1 MLGFRQPFLTATR
14 GTGIFN
20 TLFHGYELFKGEIDV
35 QDNGSLVSLETGA
48 VSGYALQ
55 HLQQRGAFFVHP
67 GDEVYAGQVVGE
79 HIRNEELV
87 VNVCR
92 AKNLTNHRG
101 TPTSIVEGLTPPRN
115 MSLDDAIDYLGRD
128 ELLEITPKSLRIRKK
143 VLKHDVR
150 QKTAKK
156 ARTAKS

>member
-1 MLGFRQPFLTATR
+1 
-14 GTGIFN
+14 
-20 TLFHGYELFKGEIDV
+20 
-35 QDNGSLVSLETGA
+35 
-48 VSGYALQ
+48 
-55 HLQQRGAFFVHP
+55 
-67 GDEVYAGQVVGE
+67 
-79 HIRNEELV
+79 
-87 VNVCR
+87 
-92 AKNLTNHRG
+92 
-101 TPTSIVEGLTPPRN
+101 